1 MLKTIIIAMALLLP
15 LPAIAAQADADAAP
29 AQTEKKADESADK
42 KISTESKKASE
53 EKPGDTAPNAEK
65 SAPAEYSCKYFT
77 VKMPEGWK
85 AIVPPTEQQGNV
97 NAIFARNTGMPVV
110 TMVIGPNLGA
120 NAKTIAEMFSEQFK
134 ADKAPV
140 EKNGQYSF
148 TFPQNDLTARAFITV
163 EGSEFMVMTIVGSQ
177 KEGRDF
183 VKKYIHS
190 EEYAKLLPQ

>member
-1 MLKTIIIAMALLLP
+1 MPHPLRLKKKRMRALIKKYQPKAKRHLRKNLAILP
-15 LPAIAAQADADAAP
+15 P
-29 AQTEKKADESADK
+29 TRK
-42 KISTESKKASE
+42 
-53 EKPGDTAPNAEK
+53 K